1 MDANAITGAITG
13 TPTASTISRTRLA
26 DDFDNFLI
34 LLTAQLANQDPLDPI
49 DSNEFVA
56 QLVSFTGVE
65 QAVNMNTNLEQLI
78 GLFKSGQTI
87 SAVGYLGTTVEAAGN
102 TIRLAD
108 GAAPFRYS
116 LPESA
121 STASFIVC
129 DASGQ
134 VVATGV
140 GPTSAGDHEI
150 IWDGTGVNGVTQ
162 PDGIYTVTVS
172 ARAADDKLIPVTTR
186 ISGRVTGVETM
197 DGNILLTVNGVGVP
211 IEDVVSVVEATPP
224 DSTQL

>member
-1 MDANAITGAITG
+1 MV
-13 TPTASTISRTRLA
+13 SRTRLA

-34 LLTAQLANQDPLDPI
+34 LLTAQLANQNPLDPI

-78 GLFKSGQTI
+78 GLFKSGQTM
-87 SAVGYLGTTVEAAGN
+87 SAVGYLGTTIEASGN
-102 TIRLAD
+102 TIRLTD

-116 LPESA
+116 LPQTA
-121 STASFIVC
+121 STASFIVS
-129 DASGQ
+129 DESGR
-134 VVATGV
+134 VVATGA

-150 IWDGTGVNGVTQ
+150 IWDGSGVNGVTQ

-172 ARAADDKLIPVTTR
+172 ARAADDSLIPVATR
-186 ISGRVTGVETM
+186 VSGRVTGVDTV

-211 IEDVVSVVEATPP
+211 IEDVVSVVESTPPDATPP
-224 DSTQL
+224 DQTQ